1 MIKLPVCFHYE
12 RFNEGGSRDEM
23 LVLSIPW
30 LQGLIPHSGCKVTRR
45 VGWVADPKS
54 SPYATAWRS
63 PEHTR
68 RVAEITENHW
78 GWKRPLRSPHPAPM
92 GYWLFVFYSDKAQ
105 SPANPAAC

>member
-12 RFNEGGSRDEM
+12 HFNEGGSRDEM
-23 LVLSIPW
+23 LVLSTPW
-30 LQGLIPHSGCKVTRR
+30 LQGLIPHSGCKVTRW

-68 RVAEITENHW
+68 GVLRSQNHW
-78 GWKRPLRSPHPAPM
+78 GWLEKTFQIPTS
-92 GYWLFVFYSDKAQ
+92 
-105 SPANPAAC
+105 NPNGVLALCVVQ